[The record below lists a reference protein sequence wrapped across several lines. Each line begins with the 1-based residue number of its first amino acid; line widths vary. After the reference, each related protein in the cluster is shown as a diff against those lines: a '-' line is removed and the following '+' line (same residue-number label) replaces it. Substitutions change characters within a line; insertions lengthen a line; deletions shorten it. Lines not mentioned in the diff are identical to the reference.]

1 MQSGSLSLSSL
12 NNKFSFPAIKSFEIV
27 PNNPQYGEKGFDV
40 GLNLKAIT
48 LNISRWL
55 FCFSFSCSETCF
67 FAAVKVPYILSFL
80 YIALSQNLK
89 SFLMKL
95 KNFFP
100 VLLNAAISKPFP
112 LSTTIKQGSAEP
124 N

>member
-1 MQSGSLSLSSL
+1 M
-12 NNKFSFPAIKSFEIV
+12 
-27 PNNPQYGEKGFDV
+27 PNNPQYGEKGFDI
-40 GLNLKAIT
+40 GLNLKAIA
-48 LNISRWL
+48 LKMSRWL
-55 FCFSFSCSETCF
+55 FCLSFSCSETCL

-95 KNFFP
+95 KNFLPRAF
-100 VLLNAAISKPFP
+100 NAAISKPFP